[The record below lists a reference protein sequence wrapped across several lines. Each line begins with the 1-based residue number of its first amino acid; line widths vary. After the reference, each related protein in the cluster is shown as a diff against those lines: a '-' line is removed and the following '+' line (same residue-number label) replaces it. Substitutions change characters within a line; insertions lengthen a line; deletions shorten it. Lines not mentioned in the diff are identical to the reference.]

1 MSDRFR
7 LTLGQL
13 NPTVGDLPGNAAL
26 AREAWQAGRD
36 AGAVVA
42 SDTSNAAIRSS
53 SAATRA

>member
-7 LTLGQL
+7 LTLAQL
-13 NPTVGDLPGNAAL
+13 NATVGDIDGNAEK
-26 AREAWQAGRD
+26 ARQAWRAGRD

-42 SDTSNAAIRSS
+42 SDTSSAAIRSS